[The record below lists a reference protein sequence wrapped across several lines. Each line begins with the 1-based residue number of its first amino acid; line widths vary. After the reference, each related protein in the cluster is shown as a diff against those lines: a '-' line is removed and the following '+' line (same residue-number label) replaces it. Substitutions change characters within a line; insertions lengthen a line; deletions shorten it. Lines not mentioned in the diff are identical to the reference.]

1 MQLQLQRLESEFEEQ
16 VNNAHISDKNLEK
29 ANLQI
34 GRLSK
39 DVDNYQKNKER
50 SLLMLKELFPG
61 AIASFNR
68 TMGTRRK
75 KLQGTTSRHIYYYF
89 IIIK

>member
-1 MQLQLQRLESEFEEQ
+1 MQLQRLESEFEEQ

-34 GRLSK
+34 GKLTK
-39 DVDNYQKNKER
+39 DVDNFQKNKER
-50 SLLMLKELFPG
+50 SFSMLKELFPG
-61 AIASFNR
+61 AIASFNSN
-68 TMGTRRK
+68 MGTRRK
-75 KLQGTTSRHIYYYF
+75 KNQGTTSRYIYYYF